1 MNPNVNPTAD
11 IPNTASTMTAQGYS
25 LVKDWQ
31 EGCTKGTDGCGFQ
44 NCRRY
49 CEDTG
54 AATCFGDFVVPTVDT
69 AGYYTFVWYWIFNPG
84 SPYTSCW
91 EAYIEPASDT
101 DTNTDDTTTETEFAE
116 SSGGTGGLLNGF
128 ITQAPICV
136 THTDTYDDST
146 LDAFVEQQ
154 LSAALEDGD
163 ELSIIQKKTSTIS
176 SGTSFNFTV
185 QIAHENGGSAL
196 SYVLWD
202 GTKGGDLRSD
212 TFCDDFENDYPGTS
226 CDNCLDVFTYALYK
240 SGVEKVGASILVLL
254 FGFVLAMF

>member
-1 MNPNVNPTAD
+1 
-11 IPNTASTMTAQGYS
+11 
-25 LVKDWQ
+25 
-31 EGCTKGTDGCGFQ
+31 
-44 NCRRY
+44 
-49 CEDTG
+49 
-54 AATCFGDFVVPTVDT
+54 
-69 AGYYTFVWYWIFNPG
+69 
-84 SPYTSCW
+84 
-91 EAYIEPASDT
+91 
-101 DTNTDDTTTETEFAE
+101 
-116 SSGGTGGLLNGF
+116 LNGF

-154 LSAALEDGD
+154 LSAALEEGD

-212 TFCDDFENDYPGTS
+212 TFCDDFENDYPGTT
-226 CDNCLDVFTYALYK
+226 CDNCLDVVTYALYK
-240 SGVEKVGASILVLL
+240 SGAEKVGASILVLL